1 MMDCVNPIQRNFKMH
16 EPDGYMEAV
25 TDEELMNIIH
35 SEVANSQGNFLDSS
49 ELSDEREKATFEY
62 AMQPQ
67 GHLAPQG
74 VSKIVSSDTVE
85 AIEGYSAVLSELLLN
100 NKKLARFIPYSNTAK
115 GVHEAR
121 VASDVVNYCLFKKN
135 KGWDL
140 INTWMKSALLWKNA
154 AVVWEYVEDYDCTF
168 EEYEEITPEALDVL
182 LADNEVEV
190 VGDLFVNGVG
200 VYEDVR
206 IKRTHNKSGIKIRNI
221 EPESF
226 IISQGASSIHEAS
239 FVGIRTEMTRS
250 EIRKQYPDHA
260 MNIDWDN
267 TAHDSYTFAQ
277 AINNEKAARRSA
289 LGLSN
294 INFNPVQASE
304 ANQLATVLECWMS
317 VDRDGDG
324 IAELKRFITVG
335 DHVLFEEDVDCVQI
349 AELKAFD
356 IPHEWAGLSMADMTR
371 PATLASTAILRGFV
385 ENTYLTNYS
394 PKLADPNVVDF
405 SALQNMKPKQ
415 IVPTNGNPAMA
426 IKNMP
431 PESLSTGTVPL
442 LEFLQKH
449 KEQANGL
456 SKAAQGLNDTLYVS
470 GNSEQKVSSVQSAA
484 QTRIQHIARRFME
497 TGLAELCEGVYKTMK
512 MEMRTQAV
520 GYYDRNNFYSTVDM
534 KDLPDEMML
543 QVEADVGDASNKTVL
558 GKMAMIGDKVL
569 PALMKA
575 GYQGAIDPTA
585 PASIAYRTIEA
596 LGEDPLDYLVDYT
609 SEEYKKTSM
618 EAKKKQMAQTEK
630 AKEVADRTQQAKLA
644 LDQANVDY
652 TNVQSQNA
660 IQDNLKQLVVALDKS
675 YQEWAKLSVT
685 AQKEGLDVPQQ
696 PDVQEMYNMATELVN
711 QTMTQPNGGKPATPS
726 QEQAQNQ
733 QLTPEMIQGFL
744 NQTGG
749 GMM

>member
-1 MMDCVNPIQRNFKMH
+1 MND
-16 EPDGYMEAV
+16 PDGYMEAV
-25 TDEELMNIIH
+25 TDDELMNIIH

-49 ELSDEREKATFEY
+49 DLSDEREKATYEY
-62 AMQPQ
+62 AMQPI

-100 NKKLARFIPYSNTAK
+100 NKKLARFIPLQQSAT
-115 GVHEAR
+115 GVHQAR
-121 VASDVVNYCLFKKN
+121 VASDVVNYCIFKKN
-135 KGWDL
+135 KGWEI
-140 INTWMKSALLWKNA
+140 INTWMKAALLWKNA
-154 AVVWEYVEDYDCTF
+154 AVVWEYVEDYDFTF

-182 LADNEVEV
+182 LADSEVEV
-190 VGDLFVNGVG
+190 VGDLYVNGIG
-200 VYEDVR
+200 VYEEVR

-226 IISQGASSIHEAS
+226 LISAGASSIEDAS
-239 FVGIRTEMTRS
+239 FVGLRTEMTRS

-260 MNIDWDN
+260 DSIDWDSTGN
-267 TAHDSYTFAQ
+267 DSHTFAQ
-277 AINNEKAARRSA
+277 AINNEKAARRTSV
-289 LGLSN
+289 GLSN
-294 INFNPVQASE
+294 TNFTQVQLTE
-304 ANQLATVLECWMS
+304 ANQLATVLECWIS

-324 IAELKRFITVG
+324 ISELKRFITIG
-335 DHVLFEEDVDCVQI
+335 DHVLFEEDVDCIQI

-426 IKNMP
+426 VKNMP

-442 LEFLQKH
+442 LEFLQQH

-470 GNSEQKVSSVQSAA
+470 GNSEQKVSSVQTAA

-497 TGLAELCEGVYKTMK
+497 TGLAALCEGVYKTMK
-512 MEMRTQAV
+512 MDMGTQSMK
-520 GYYDRNNFYSTVDM
+520 YYDRNNFYSTIDV
-534 KDLPDEMML
+534 KDLPNEMML
-543 QVEADVGDASNKTVL
+543 QVEADVGDASNKTVM
-558 GKMAMIGDKVL
+558 GKMAMIGEKVL
-569 PALMKA
+569 PALMQA
-575 GYQGAIDPTA
+575 GYKGAIDPTA
-585 PASIAYRTIEA
+585 PAVIAYKTIEA
-596 LGEDPLDYLVDYT
+596 LGEDPLDYIVDYT
-609 SEEYKKTSM
+609 SDEYKKSAM
-618 EAKKKQMAQTEK
+618 EDKERQSVQDQK
-630 AKEVADRTQQAKLA
+630 AKELATQTQQAKLA

-652 TNVQSQNA
+652 TNIQSQNA

-675 YQEWAKLSVT
+675 YQEWSRLSISAT
-685 AQKEGLDVPQQ
+685 KEGADVPEQ
-696 PDVQEMYNMATELVN
+696 PDVQQMYQMAQDLIS
-711 QTMTQPNGGKPATPS
+711 QTMTLPKGAQPQPNQPMGPES
-726 QEQAQNQ
+726 QGINPEAIKAMLEQ
-733 QLTPEMIQGFL
+733 G
-744 NQTGG
+744 GG